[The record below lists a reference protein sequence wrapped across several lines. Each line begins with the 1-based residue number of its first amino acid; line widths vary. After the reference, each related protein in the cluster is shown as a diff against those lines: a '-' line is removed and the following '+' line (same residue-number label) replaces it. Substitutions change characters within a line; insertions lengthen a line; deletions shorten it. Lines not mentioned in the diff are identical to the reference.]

1 MILEQRLK
9 YTFDMVY
16 EDLLNV
22 DIILSLFLLS
32 FLKKLFILI
41 EV

>member
-9 YTFDMVY
+9 YIFDMVY